1 MKPAKFDYYRAGS
14 LEDACDLLKAH
25 GDDAKILAGG
35 QSLIAAMNFRLA
47 KPKILVDIGNIEN
60 SNGVTDEENGV
71 RISATTTQ
79 AFAEKDATVQRR
91 LPVLADAI
99 NHIAHFQIRNK
110 GTVGGS
116 IVNADPASE
125 LPAMSLLL
133 DADFEIRS
141 ASNQHTMPA
150 EEFFITY
157 MTTSLQPDEIVSSIL
172 FKAPPENSGWGFHEV
187 ARRAG
192 DFALAGSAAV
202 IAIDA
207 AQKCSYSRVALF
219 GVSSTPVRTTEVED
233 ALLGESCTP
242 ELLQAAAQKVRDI
255 IDPES
260 DVHVT
265 EDYRR
270 DVSAVLTVRAL
281 TDAFDR
287 AKAA

>member
-1 MKPAKFDYYRAGS
+1 M
-14 LEDACDLLKAH
+14 LKAH

-47 KPKILVDIGNIEN
+47 RPKVLVDIGNLDN
-60 SNGVTDEENGV
+60 SNGVTDEEDGV

-79 AFAEKDATVQRR
+79 AFAEKDATVRRR
-91 LPVLADAI
+91 LPVLAEAI

-133 DADFEIRS
+133 DAEFEIIS

-150 EEFFITY
+150 EELFITY

-172 FKAPPENSGWGFHEV
+172 FKAPPEFSGWGFHEV

-202 IAIDA
+202 VAVDTA
-207 AQKCSYSRVALF
+207 HKCSYSRVALF
-219 GVSSTPVRTTEVED
+219 GVSSTPVRATEVED
-233 ALLGESCTP
+233 VLRGESCSP
-242 ELLQAAAQKVRDI
+242 ELLKTAAQKVRDI

-265 EDYRR
+265 EHYRR
-270 DVSAVLTVRAL
+270 DVAEVLTVRAL
-281 TDAFDR
+281 TDAFDH
-287 AKAA
+287 AQAA

>member
-1 MKPAKFDYYRAGS
+1 MKPANFDYYRAANM
-14 LEDACDLLKAH
+14 EEACDLLKAH

-47 KPKILVDIGNIEN
+47 RPQVLVDIGNIDN
-60 SNGVTDEENGV
+60 PNGVSDEENGV
-71 RISATTTQ
+71 RIRATTTQ
-79 AFAEKDATVQRR
+79 AFAEKDATVRRR
-91 LPVLADAI
+91 LPVLAEAI
-99 NHIAHFQIRNK
+99 NHIAHVQIRNR

-133 DADFEIRS
+133 DAELEIKS
-141 ASNQHTMPA
+141 ASDQHTMPA

-157 MTTSLQPDEIVSSIL
+157 MTTSLQPDEILSSVL
-172 FKAPPENSGWGFHEV
+172 FKAPPEQHGWGFHEV

-202 IAIDA
+202 VAVDA

-219 GVSSTPVRTTEVED
+219 GVSSTPVRITEVED
-233 ALLGESCTP
+233 ALLGESYSP
-242 ELLQAAAQKVRDI
+242 ELLQSAAQKVRDI
-255 IDPES
+255 VDPES

-270 DVSAVLTVRAL
+270 DVAVVLTVRAL